1 MDLSTL
7 IDGPSALIVGGGT
20 LLATMLRGGAT
31 DCRITLVKL
40 AGLGRSGFDLD
51 HTRAELALQVQEIRQ
66 DGLLRAVPHRS
77 GDAEFDEVTDAL
89 IGRRS
94 VAALLDA
101 HEAHRSRRLA
111 ESERAV
117 RTLAQAAELAP
128 VFGLAGTLVSLS
140 QLPAEG
146 VAQGAF
152 AGSIAMAVTT
162 TLYGLLAANLLLA
175 PLARKIERKALAEEA
190 ERQRVTDWL
199 AAQVAAAC
207 APRPPRPSAR
217 SGAAA

>member
-1 MDLSTL
+1 MDLTTL

-20 LLATMLRGGAT
+20 LLATVLRSGFG

-40 AGLGRSGFDLD
+40 AGLGRRGFDLD
-51 HTRAELALQVQEIRQ
+51 RTRAELGLQIQEIRQ
-66 DGLLRAVPHRS
+66 DGLLRAVPHHS
-77 GDAEFDEVTDAL
+77 GDAEFDEATDAL

-94 VAALLDA
+94 VSALLEA

-128 VFGLAGTLVSLS
+128 VFGLAGTLISLS
-140 QLPAEG
+140 QLPIG
-146 VAQGAF
+146 GLVHGAV

-175 PLARKIERKALAEEA
+175 PLARMVERKAMAEEA
-190 ERQRVTDWL
+190 ERQQVTDWL
-199 AAQVAAAC
+199 AAQVKAAVASRPGHVPGREAAA
-207 APRPPRPSAR
+207 
-217 SGAAA
+217 

>member
-20 LLATMLRGGAT
+20 LLATVLRSGLG
-31 DCRITLVKL
+31 DCRMTLRKL
-40 AGLGRSGFDLD
+40 AGLGRNGFDLD

-66 DGLLRAVPHRS
+66 DGLLRAVPHHS
-77 GDAEFDEVTDAL
+77 GDPEFDDATDAL
-89 IGRRS
+89 IHRRS
-94 VAALLDA
+94 VTALLEA
-101 HEAHRSRRLA
+101 HEAHRGRRLA

-146 VAQGAF
+146 IARGAF

-175 PLARKIERKALAEEA
+175 PLARMVERKAQAEEA
-190 ERQRVTDWL
+190 ERQAVTDWL
-199 AAQVAAAC
+199 ADQVEAAC
-207 APRPPRPSAR
+207 ATRRGQHSRGEAVV
-217 SGAAA
+217 

>member
-1 MDLSTL
+1 MDFSSL

-20 LLATMLRGGAT
+20 VLATVLRSGVK
-31 DCRITLVKL
+31 DCRTTLRQL
-40 AGLGRSGFDLD
+40 AGLGRRGFDLD
-51 HTRAELALQVQEIRQ
+51 HTRAELALQVQEIGR
-66 DGLLRAVPHRS
+66 DGLLRAVPHHS
-77 GDAEFDEVTDAL
+77 GDAEFDEASDAL
-89 IGRRS
+89 IGQRS
-94 VAALLDA
+94 VAGLLAA

-111 ESERAV
+111 ASERAV

-146 VAQGAF
+146 MAHGAF

-175 PLARKIERKALAEEA
+175 PLARAIERKAEAEEA
-190 ERQRVTDWL
+190 ERQEVTDWL
-199 AAQVAAAC
+199 ASQVEAAC
-207 APRPPRPSAR
+207 AKRAACLPERHE
-217 SGAAA
+217 AAA

>member
-1 MDLSTL
+1 MDLATL

-20 LLATMLRGGAT
+20 LLATVLRSGVA
-31 DCRITLVKL
+31 DCRITLRKL
-40 AGLGRSGFDLD
+40 AGLGRQGFDLD
-51 HTRAELALQVQEIRQ
+51 HTRAELALQIQEIRQ
-66 DGLLRAVPHRS
+66 DGLLRAVPHHS
-77 GDAEFDEVTDAL
+77 GDAEFDEATDAL

-94 VAALLDA
+94 VSALLEA

-146 VAQGAF
+146 IARGAF

-175 PLARKIERKALAEEA
+175 PLARAIERKAAAEETA
-190 ERQRVTDWL
+190 RQGVTDWL
-199 AAQVAAAC
+199 AAQVEAAC
-207 APRPPRPSAR
+207 SRRRPPPPSR